1 MLKPWASA
9 HIGANKVSWPP
20 GKWMKKIKSESMQ
33 KKSSFLCLCYIFR
46 AIRAGLCRERR
57 YADHIFS
64 QIYFR
69 MYHFAV
75 KFSKKLPQ
83 AARGHWPPN
92 QNPADVPGF
101 IVLQSVDPVISI
113 IPSAVDFLSHSKL
126 SLQTGPGNFSLF
138 SFYHSVYTAH
148 WRLRDCAP
156 INLLLTMTLSL
167 ACSDYSPLA
176 VTVCARTHCFRVK
189 LMTTI

>member
-1 MLKPWASA
+1 MTPWKNGWKIIKRIKHAKRAVFYVYVIFWEQSGQA
-9 HIGANKVSWPP
+9 GVENGAMRTTYLVRYT
-20 GKWMKKIKSESMQ
+20 SECTILQSNFQ
-33 KKSSFLCLCYIFR
+33 
-46 AIRAGLCRERR
+46 
-57 YADHIFS
+57 
-64 QIYFR
+64 
-69 MYHFAV
+69 
-75 KFSKKLPQ
+75 KKLPQ

-156 INLLLTMTLSL
+156 INLLLTHDIVIGMQWLQPISRYCLCPNSLFSCQVDDNDLSIRR
-167 ACSDYSPLA
+167 CN
-176 VTVCARTHCFRVK
+176 
-189 LMTTI
+189 